1 MTKEF
6 EQKIKKVRE
15 EAQAPYKTRIMI
27 HRMKQ
32 ILAQP
37 KKEDTLEVKKKVEQE
52 NKVFSEGLEAVASI
66 GESTFAV
73 STPRRF
79 NDWARHN
86 DLRNEN
92 SYFGI
97 DRKEWN
103 KKVPIER
110 DGKFFVPYEEF
121 SQTGYGAWHIGSAIS
136 GIKAQGRDILIINT
150 PRNRRF
156 LFKEVKQEELEKRI

>member
-1 MTKEF
+1 MTEIF

-15 EAQAPYKTRIMI
+15 EAQAPYKTRIML
-27 HRMKQ
+27 HKMKQ
-32 ILAQP
+32 ILAEP
-37 KKEDTLEVKKKVEQE
+37 KKEDNFEVKKKTEQE

-86 DLRNEN
+86 DLRNEE
-92 SYFGI
+92 SDFTI
-97 DRKEWN
+97 DRKDWN

-121 SQTGYGAWHIGSAIS
+121 SKTGYGAWHIGSAIS

-156 LFKEVKQEELEKRI
+156 LFKEVKKEELENKV